1 MGFQTLSSKFM
12 KKFAFEFVG
21 VLEVLDDRVAG
32 YRQEVLSEL
41 VKQIMPELESR
52 GFTVEDLL

>member
-1 MGFQTLSSKFM
+1 M